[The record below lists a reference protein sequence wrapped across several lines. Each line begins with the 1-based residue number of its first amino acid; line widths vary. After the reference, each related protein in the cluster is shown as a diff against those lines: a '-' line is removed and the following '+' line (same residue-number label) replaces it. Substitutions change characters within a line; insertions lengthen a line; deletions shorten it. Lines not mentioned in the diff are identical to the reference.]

1 MTAAASLTDPSGG
14 HVSAL
19 LVRVEVRAV
28 QRAHRAPAHE
38 VVVLQQVGAP
48 RAAGRRAHVVR
59 QVAHRDLLGVV
70 SSRYTDPTHD
80 ASCWL
85 PTWPLVTG
93 AAQ

>member
-1 MTAAASLTDPSGG
+1 M
-14 HVSAL
+14 SAL

-70 SSRYTDPTHD
+70 SSRYIVPTHD